1 MKVLV
6 KYIGFGMM
14 SRGYQFSP
22 LVNDGLFEVEKEDAD
37 YFLKTFPDHFIL
49 IEPKVEEPKEEP
61 KKVASKKKSAPKKEK
76 VEEEAKK
83 EDTPAKAPAKKRGR
97 PKKTAPADKE

>member
-6 KYIGFGMM
+6 KYVGFGMM

-22 LVNDGLFEVEKEDAD
+22 LVNDGLYEVEKEDAD

-49 IEPKVEEPKEEP
+49 IEPKVEETKKKAAPKKKAEP
-61 KKVASKKKSAPKKEK
+61 KKSEPK
-76 VEEEAKK
+76 VEAKEE
-83 EDTPAKAPAKKRGR
+83 TTPAKKRGR
-97 PKKTAPADKE
+97 PKKAAPAEKE